1 LNLVRE
7 KMENKE
13 KRASLVEVQDLS
25 GVSGVSGVRLESTR
39 SPARKCRE
47 ATQSKIERDIDRR
60 PHLSTL
66 IMPSLVRC
74 G

>member
-1 LNLVRE
+1 
-7 KMENKE
+7 MENKE

-25 GVSGVSGVRLESTR
+25 GVSGVSGVRLER

>member
-25 GVSGVSGVRLESTR
+25 GVSGVSGVRWER